1 MDYKDASLPI
11 QERVQDLIGRMT
23 TEEKIGQLI
32 QPMGWKTYDKA
43 ADGTVQVTE
52 EFKADMEQGGVGSL
66 YGVLRAD
73 PWTEVTLETGLTPR
87 QGAVATNVIQQYAM
101 EHSRLGIP
109 ILFGEECSHGH
120 MAIGATV
127 FPVPL
132 MVGSTWNMELY
143 RKMCEAIAV
152 ETRSQGERQRI
163 PRCLMS
169 YVTRDG
175 DGRRNV
181 LPKIHT

>member
-11 QERVQDLIGRMT
+11 QERVQDLLGRMT
-23 TEEKIGQLI
+23 TAEKIGQLI

-73 PWTEVTLETGLTPR
+73 PWTEVTLEMGLTPR

-109 ILFGEECSHGH
+109 ILFGEKCSHGH
-120 MAIGATV
+120 MAIGNSFSGTVNGGKYVEYGAVPQDLEDCCGDPEPGGNGNV
-127 FPVPL
+127 FP
-132 MVGSTWNMELY
+132 G
-143 RKMCEAIAV
+143 A
-152 ETRSQGERQRI
+152 
-163 PRCLMS
+163 
-169 YVTRDG
+169 
-175 DGRRNV
+175 
-181 LPKIHT
+181 